1 LQERYRE
8 LDEERRERG
17 ERVRKSEE
25 ERMIEEAE
33 RALDAMQD
41 AEMAD
46 DGQDETRALAETLAA

>member
-46 DGQDETRALAETLAA
+46 NGQDETGAPAETLAA